1 MVDGHA
7 NFLEE
12 PFPGAR
18 AQYRI
23 TNVPLSAFDPEIR
36 QANITVHGGRL
47 ASDGLL
53 EYSPK
58 LTRVEVNNATIADV
72 GVGCIHSPATQQQ
85 EAQRAKETG
94 EQIEKQNNRPAVDI
108 TVRAF
113 DVNHS
118 DFSYADRTGNPNY
131 KLFVNESDLTL
142 KNLSN
147 HQQQGPADVSL
158 HGKFM
163 GSGDTT
169 ASGTFLASRGGPA
182 FDLKIA
188 IVNTDLPSLNDL
200 LRSFGRFNVAAG
212 KLSLYAQIGVKN
224 GNIDGYVKPMFAD
237 LEVYNYQKDKNTP
250 IMHQAKELVI
260 GAASHLLTS
269 HRTNQVASDVD
280 LQGNVTKPDVDTWQ
294 ALSQVL
300 RNAFIRA
307 ILPGFD
313 RAVAANAGSGSTRSA
328 QRR

>member
-1 MVDGHA
+1 
-7 NFLEE
+7 
-12 PFPGAR
+12 
-18 AQYRI
+18 
-23 TNVPLSAFDPEIR
+23 
-36 QANITVHGGRL
+36 
-47 ASDGLL
+47 
-53 EYSPK
+53 
-58 LTRVEVNNATIADV
+58 
-72 GVGCIHSPATQQQ
+72 
-85 EAQRAKETG
+85 
-94 EQIEKQNNRPAVDI
+94 
-108 TVRAF
+108 VRAF

-280 LQGNVTKPDVDTWQ
+280 LKGNLTKPDVDTWQ